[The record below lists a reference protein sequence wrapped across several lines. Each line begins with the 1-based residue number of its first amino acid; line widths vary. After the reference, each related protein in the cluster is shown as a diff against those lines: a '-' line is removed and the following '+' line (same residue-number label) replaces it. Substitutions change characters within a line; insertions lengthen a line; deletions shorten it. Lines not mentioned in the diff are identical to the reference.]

1 MGYKNNLHANDQQ
14 YSTFFSCISLICSNL
29 RKKNVPW
36 RMESLPTKK
45 IWTQTSHSPY
55 RTHTHT
61 QNKQTILLNNCNIL
75 PTKRAHTAFIQ
86 HKKKPQLHHIKLHQL
101 LHFPY
106 WCASYIYCRRNLS
119 LAQCTHT
126 QNNSNNHDC
135 IKYNIVIIACPC
147 PKNEPK
153 CISNEKRK
161 IIIEF

>member
-14 YSTFFSCISLICSNL
+14 NSTFFSCISLICSNL
-29 RKKNVPW
+29 RKKKRPLAHGIITN
-36 RMESLPTKK
+36 KK
-45 IWTQTSHSPY
+45 NLNTNISFSVSH
-55 RTHTHT
+55 THTHT

-75 PTKRAHTAFIQ
+75 PIKRAHTAFIQ

-126 QNNSNNHDC
+126 QN
-135 IKYNIVIIACPC
+135 KIVIIM
-147 PKNEPK
+147 
-153 CISNEKRK
+153 IV
-161 IIIEF
+161 